1 MSNDGFHIEFTGV
14 SELLQQF
21 QVAGAKA
28 QQVTEDTMRTTLG
41 KAQQRS
47 KQLAPVR
54 TGFMQNSIE
63 VYITESTRDRVLGE
77 INAKA
82 DYSSFNELG
91 TYKMPARPFVA
102 PAVKAS
108 ADWFYTTMRQ
118 KLEGLV
124 K

>member
-1 MSNDGFHIEFTGV
+1 MANSDFHIEFKGLP
-14 SELLQQF
+14 ELLQQF
-21 QVAGAKA
+21 QLAGDNA
-28 QQVTEDTMRTTLG
+28 QQATEDVMRTTLG
-41 KAQQRS
+41 KAQQKS
-47 KQLAPVR
+47 KKLAPVK

-63 VYITESTRDRVLGE
+63 VYITESTKDRVMGE
-77 INAKA
+77 INAEA

-108 ADWFYTTMRQ
+108 ADWFYTTMKK

>member
-1 MSNDGFHIEFTGV
+1 MANSDFHIDFKGLPG
-14 SELLQQF
+14 LLQQF
-21 QVAGAKA
+21 QVAGDNA
-28 QQVTEDTMRTTLG
+28 QQATEDVMRTTLG
-41 KAQQRS
+41 RTQRRA

-63 VYITESTRDRVLGE
+63 VYITESTKARVMGE
-77 INAKA
+77 INAEA
-82 DYSSFNELG
+82 DYSSFNEFG

-108 ADWFYTTMRQ
+108 EAWFNSTMKK

>member
-1 MSNDGFHIEFTGV
+1 MANSDFHINFKGLP
-14 SELLQQF
+14 ELLQQF
-21 QVAGAKA
+21 QVAGSKA
-28 QQVTEDTMRTTLG
+28 QQVTEEVMRTTLG

-63 VYITESTRDRVLGE
+63 VYITESTKDRVMGE
-77 INAKA
+77 INAEA

-102 PAVKAS
+102 PAVKDS
-108 ADWFYTTMRQ
+108 ADWFYTTMKK